1 MQPFVVGQ
9 ELEFRQ
15 EATKRTL
22 LDLFESEDYE
32 GLFNAAMLLNSLWH
46 QQTAIAR
53 CKVNGQWLFTRRFLQ
68 VHYRGGPDL
77 TGEFAN
83 TKAGLDARGAHP
95 QV

>member
-1 MQPFVVGQ
+1 VQHAHNGDAAYDGGS
-9 ELEFRQ
+9 RDT
-15 EATKRTL
+15 ATGRWAISERFLTANGDRGL
-22 LDLFESEDYE
+22 LLAHYDDAYRK
-32 GLFNAAMLLNSLWH
+32 
-46 QQTAIAR
+46 T
-53 CKVNGQWLFTRRFLQ
+53 NGQWLFTRRFLQ